1 MTEAKPCAPGPPY
14 SQSVPRGAF
23 YNTAAPL
30 GFLIVLTPR
39 ALSQLKY
46 AFYVFFFY
54 CKQKFRVQQ
63 LCSCKSS
70 LECLP
75 SWNNDKNNNRWTYI
89 KSEKL
94 MWG

>member
-1 MTEAKPCAPGPPY
+1 MRSRTPIQPVCSPGGLPQHSSP
-14 SQSVPRGAF
+14 S
-23 YNTAAPL
+23 
-30 GFLIVLTPR
+30 GFPHR
-39 ALSQLKY
+39 ANPESPFPAEVCILC
-46 AFYVFFFY
+46 FFFY